1 MTQIIGHQF
10 AGGADPTAAGDYPG
24 GAGMPRREDFGFTVG
39 ASSSRPDGDHCRGA
53 TGTPD
58 AVQPP
63 PASRPENFSVFT
75 LSPSAALQTGRG
87 TARDARSGLRPAAV
101 TAPVS
106 IVISADTAALLAVLA
121 AERGETPG
129 NAVAR
134 LVVAEIESKGGIAHV

>member
-1 MTQIIGHQF
+1 MTGAQQIQISG
-10 AGGADPTAAGDYPG
+10 
-24 GAGMPRREDFGFTVG
+24 G
-39 ASSSRPDGDHCRGA
+39 ASSSRPAGDDCRGA
-53 TGTPD
+53 AGSSG
-58 AVQPP
+58 AMQSP
-63 PASRPENFSVFT
+63 PASRPDDCFVFT

-101 TAPVS
+101 MAPVS

>member
-1 MTQIIGHQF
+1 
-10 AGGADPTAAGDYPG
+10 
-24 GAGMPRREDFGFTVG
+24 
-39 ASSSRPDGDHCRGA
+39 
-53 TGTPD
+53 
-58 AVQPP
+58 
-63 PASRPENFSVFT
+63 
-75 LSPSAALQTGRG
+75 
-87 TARDARSGLRPAAV
+87 LRPAAV